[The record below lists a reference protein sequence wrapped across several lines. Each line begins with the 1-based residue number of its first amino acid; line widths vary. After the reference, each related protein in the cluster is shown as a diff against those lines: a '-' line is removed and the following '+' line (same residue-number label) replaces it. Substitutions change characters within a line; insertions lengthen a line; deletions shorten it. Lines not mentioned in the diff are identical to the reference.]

1 MRLEMTV
8 ASLLILLLGV
18 LTGSASAQAAR
29 EPGEGLSY
37 DASTNTVTFQLI
49 AGPFSFNGYRSGE
62 GALLVPP
69 KANIIMNFVN
79 KDGTPHSAI
88 VIAGEGPI
96 PNSPTDPA
104 IPRAY
109 TAKVLEGLPQEA
121 TDVMR
126 FPVPAMGTYRIVCGV
141 PGHGLSGMWI
151 WLKVDPAA
159 KQPSFGP
166 MTK

>member
-18 LTGSASAQAAR
+18 LTGTASAQAAR
-29 EPGEGLSY
+29 EAGEGLSY

-109 TAKVLEGLPQEA
+109 TA
-121 TDVMR
+121 
-126 FPVPAMGTYRIVCGV
+126 
-141 PGHGLSGMWI
+141 
-151 WLKVDPAA
+151 
-159 KQPSFGP
+159 
-166 MTK
+166 